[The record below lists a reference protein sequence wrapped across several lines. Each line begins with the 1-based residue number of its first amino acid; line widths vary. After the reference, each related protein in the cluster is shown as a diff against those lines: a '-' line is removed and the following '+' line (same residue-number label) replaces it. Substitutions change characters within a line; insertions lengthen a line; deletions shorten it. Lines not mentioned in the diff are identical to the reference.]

1 MKITVKFFSSLMEYL
16 PADATENSIELN
28 EAGAIT
34 PIQIMDRFKIPHD
47 EVRTMMKNGTF
58 LPEQER
64 SISLEEGDVLT
75 VWPAIQG
82 G

>member
-16 PADATENSIELN
+16 PKDIEGNAVQLD
-28 EAGAIT
+28 ESGSIT
-34 PIQIMDRFKIPHD
+34 PNQILQRFNVPEA
-47 EVRTMMKNGTF
+47 EVRTVMRNGVF
-58 LPEQER
+58 LPLDARDET
-64 SISLEEGDVLT
+64 LEEGDVLT

>member
-16 PADATENSIELN
+16 PTNGTDNSIELN
-28 EAGAIT
+28 EAVAVS
-34 PIQIMDRFKIPHD
+34 PLQIIDRYKIPHN

-58 LPEQER
+58 LPEQDR
-64 SISLEEGDVLT
+64 NISLEDGDVLT

>member
-16 PADATENSIELN
+16 PTNATDNSIELN
-28 EAGAIT
+28 ETVAVSPT
-34 PIQIMDRFKIPHD
+34 QIINRFKVPHD

-58 LPEQER
+58 LPEQDR
-64 SISLEEGDVLT
+64 NAPLEEGDVLT

>member
-1 MKITVKFFSSLMEYL
+1 MEYL
-16 PADATENSIELN
+16 PKNIEDNFVELQDN
-28 EAGAIT
+28 PALS
-34 PIQIMDRFKIPHD
+34 PMQIIAKFNIPPD

-64 SISLEEGDVLT
+64 NSPLEDGDILT

>member
-1 MKITVKFFSSLMEYL
+1 MKVTVKFFSSLMAYL
-16 PADATENSIELN
+16 PPDRQDNTIELTASMTPREIIERFGVP
-28 EAGAIT
+28 EA
-34 PIQIMDRFKIPHD
+34 

-58 LPEQER
+58 LPEAHR
-64 SISLEEGDVLT
+64 DTPLEDGDVLT

>member
-16 PADATENSIELN
+16 PEGTDGNAAEVNAAGAMSAN
-28 EAGAIT
+28 EALA
-34 PIQIMDRFKIPHD
+34 RFKVPAA
-47 EVRTMMKNGTF
+47 EVRTVMKNGAF
-58 LPEQER
+58 LPEDQR
-64 SISLEEGDVLT
+64 DDPLADGDVLT

>member
-16 PADATENSIELN
+16 PKNIEGNAVVLD
-28 EAGAIT
+28 ESASIT
-34 PIQIMDRFKIPHD
+34 PNQILQRFHVPD
-47 EVRTMMKNGTF
+47 AEVRTVMRNGVF
-58 LPEQER
+58 LPLDARDEK
-64 SISLEEGDVLT
+64 LEEGDVLT

>member
-1 MKITVKFFSSLMEYL
+1 MKVTVKFFSSLLEYL
-16 PADATENSIELN
+16 PVGSRNNSVELN
-28 EAGAIT
+28 EAVALS
-34 PIQIMDRFKIPHD
+34 PIEIIDRFNIPHD

-58 LPEQER
+58 LPEQDR
-64 SISLEEGDVLT
+64 NTPLDEGDVLT

>member
-1 MKITVKFFSSLMEYL
+1 MKITIKFFSSLMEYL
-16 PADATENSIELN
+16 PANATDNSIELN
-28 EAGAIT
+28 EAAAMS
-34 PIQIMDRFKIPHD
+34 PIQIIDRFKIPHD

-64 SISLEEGDVLT
+64 NSPLEDGDVLT

>member
-1 MKITVKFFSSLMEYL
+1 MNITVKLFSSLMEYL
-16 PADATENSIELN
+16 PADATDNMIELN
-28 EAGAIT
+28 EAVAVS
-34 PIQIMDRFKIPHD
+34 PIQIIDRFKIPHN

-58 LPEQER
+58 LPEQDR
-64 SISLEEGDVLT
+64 HTPLSEGDVLT